1 MKIKRFFLLISVM
14 CFSLLFT
21 ACGEPLYTMTEE
33 EEAVITAYASKT
45 VSKFNK
51 NQTTGIANARVKAG
65 ELDDEYEPDEAD
77 SEETEE
83 VIDEENTEVEYDPET
98 GEPIVTDE
106 TQDDT
111 SEETSEEISD
121 DAGYSMTD
129 AIEIPGVEF
138 TCSEFD
144 VTSDYKTNNFVLS
157 QVSGKKYVVLSI
169 EAKNTSD
176 SSVDFSDYTGRT
188 YNLSLN
194 GGTKTSTQFTPLS
207 NDLANYD
214 GILAAGDSKSF
225 ILVFLFSDSSV
236 ENISSLELF
245 ITSDGTTRG
254 TTI

>member
-1 MKIKRFFLLISVM
+1 MLALICV
-14 CFSLLFT
+14 LFNT
-21 ACGEPLYTMTEE
+21 
-33 EEAVITAYASKT
+33 
-45 VSKFNK
+45 K

-65 ELDDEYEPDEAD
+65 ELDDEYEPDEAE

-106 TQDDT
+106 TEEGT
-111 SEETSEEISD
+111 TEEGSE

-129 AIEIPGVEF
+129 AIEISGVEF

-144 VTSDYKTNNFVLS
+144 VTSDYKTNNFVLQ

-176 SSVDFSDYTGRT
+176 SSVNFSNYTGRT

-194 GGTKTSTQFTPLS
+194 GGAKASTQYTPLS

-214 GILAAGDSKSF
+214 GILAAGESKSF

>member
-51 NQTTGIANARVKAG
+51 NQTTGIANDRVKPG
-65 ELDDEYEPDEAD
+65 ELDDEYAPEETGT
-77 SEETEE
+77 EETEE

-98 GEPIVTDE
+98 GEPIVTE
-106 TQDDT
+106 EA
-111 SEETSEEISD
+111 SEETEAGSGET
-121 DAGYSMTD
+121 GYSMTD

-169 EAKNTSD
+169 DAKNTSD
-176 SSVDFSDYTGRT
+176 SSVDFSNYIGRT

-194 GGTKTSTQFTPLS
+194 GGAKASTQYTPLS

-214 GILAAGDSKSF
+214 GILAAGESKSF

-236 ENISSLELF
+236 ENIS
-245 ITSDGTTRG
+245 
-254 TTI
+254 

>member
-51 NQTTGIANARVKAG
+51 NQTTGIANARVKPG
-65 ELDDEYEPDEAD
+65 ELDDEYEPDEAE

-106 TQDDT
+106 TQEDA
-111 SEETSEEISD
+111 SEEGSD
-121 DAGYSMTD
+121 DAGFSMTD

-176 SSVDFSDYTGRT
+176 SSVDFSNYTGRT

-194 GGTKTSTQFTPLS
+194 GGTKASTQYTPLS

>member
-1 MKIKRFFLLISVM
+1 MKIKRFLLLISVM
-14 CFSLLFT
+14 CFSLFFT

-51 NQTTGIANARVKAG
+51 NQTTGIANARVKEG
-65 ELDDEYEPDEAD
+65 ELDDEYEPNEAD
-77 SEETEE
+77 SEGTEE
-83 VIDEENTEVEYDPET
+83 VIGEENTEVEYDPET

-106 TQDDT
+106 TQDET
-111 SEETSEEISD
+111 SEETSD

-176 SSVDFSDYTGRT
+176 SSVDFSNYTGRT

-194 GGTKTSTQFTPLS
+194 GGAKTSTQYTPLS

>member
-65 ELDDEYEPDEAD
+65 ELDDEYEPDEAE

-106 TQDDT
+106 TEEGT
-111 SEETSEEISD
+111 VEEGSE

-144 VTSDYKTNNFVLS
+144 VTSDYKTNNFVLQ

-176 SSVDFSDYTGRT
+176 SSVNFSNYTGRT

-194 GGTKTSTQFTPLS
+194 GGAKASTQYTPLS

-214 GILAAGDSKSF
+214 GILAAGESKSF

>member
-65 ELDDEYEPDEAD
+65 ELDDEYEPDEAE

-106 TQDDT
+106 TEEGTDEEG
-111 SEETSEEISD
+111 SE

-144 VTSDYKTNNFVLS
+144 VTSDYKTNNFVLQ
-157 QVSGKKYVVLSI
+157 QVSGKKYIVLSI

-176 SSVDFSDYTGRT
+176 SSVNFSNYTGRT

-194 GGTKTSTQFTPLS
+194 GGTKASTQYTPLS

-214 GILAAGDSKSF
+214 GILAAGESKSF

>member
-65 ELDDEYEPDEAD
+65 ELDDEYEPDEAE
-77 SEETEE
+77 SEEAEE

-106 TQDDT
+106 TEEGT
-111 SEETSEEISD
+111 TEEGSE

-144 VTSDYKTNNFVLS
+144 VTSDYKTNNFVLQ

-176 SSVDFSDYTGRT
+176 SSVNFSNYTGRT

-194 GGTKTSTQFTPLS
+194 GGAKASTQYTPLS

-214 GILAAGDSKSF
+214 GILAAGESKSF

>member
-51 NQTTGIANARVKAG
+51 NQTTGIANARVKPG
-65 ELDDEYEPDEAD
+65 ELDDEYAPDETD

-83 VIDEENTEVEYDPET
+83 AIDEENTEVEYDPET

-106 TQDDT
+106 TEEGT
-111 SEETSEEISD
+111 AEEGSE

-138 TCSEFD
+138 TCAEFD
-144 VTSDYKTNNFVLS
+144 VAADYKTNNFVLS

-176 SSVDFSDYTGRT
+176 SSVDFSKYTGRT

-194 GGTKTSTQFTPLS
+194 GGAKESTQYTPLS

-214 GILAAGDSKSF
+214 GILAAGESKSF